1 MILNRNK
8 EVNIAFGKQLRELR
22 ESNNLSQEAL
32 ANAAEISISQISR
45 LERGLLNPT
54 LSTIIQLSS
63 ALEVPIE
70 ELLSFLKSVNPK
82 LK

>member
-8 EVNIAFGKQLRELR
+8 EVNISFGKQLREVR
-22 ESNNLSQEAL
+22 ESKNLSQESL
-32 ANAAEISISQISR
+32 ANKAEISISQVSR

-63 ALEVPIE
+63 ALNVPVD
-70 ELLSFLKSVNPK
+70 ELLSFLKN
-82 LK
+82 